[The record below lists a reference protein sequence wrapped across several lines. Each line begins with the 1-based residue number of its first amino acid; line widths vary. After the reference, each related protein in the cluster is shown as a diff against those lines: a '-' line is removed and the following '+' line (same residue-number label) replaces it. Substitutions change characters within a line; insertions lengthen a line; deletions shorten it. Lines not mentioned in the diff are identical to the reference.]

1 MKNYGAGGFGVGVV
15 GGGLVDN
22 IIIFDGFIFTKGT
35 PWQQKYFILD
45 RVCYG
50 IDRYTDRFIERMLV
64 SI

>member
-1 MKNYGAGGFGVGVV
+1 MKNNGAGGW
-15 GGGLVDN
+15 GGGGVLVN
-22 IIIFDGFIFTKGT
+22 YIIIYDGFIFTKGT
-35 PWQQKYFILD
+35 PWQQFFFILD